1 MGCSFSVR
9 RPNIRA
15 SKYVRDLTYQSR
27 PENVSIV
34 AEKQR
39 RHSVETHDIAEGNN
53 LNQKG
58 GSTIKLKVSS
68 TKRLESQRLPLNLLN
83 LTSELTETKENA
95 VQAPEFLRQ
104 FSNGN
109 MLSNLTSAI
118 SFKADYI
125 PTPEQAKGSQTS
137 NLAEIVDLLEDVTV
151 HSHSQVSINEYLNI
165 KAQLF
170 CLEDNDFPVY
180 QMFEEIIASPPNY

>member
-15 SKYVRDLTYQSR
+15 SKHVRDLTYQSR
-27 PENVSIV
+27 PENVSIG

-58 GSTIKLKVSS
+58 GSAIKLKVSS

-95 VQAPEFLRQ
+95 VLAPEFLRQ

-165 KAQLF
+165 KAQKIL
-170 CLEDNDFPVY
+170 
-180 QMFEEIIASPPNY
+180 